1 MSKKK
6 QTEDE
11 VIVDI
16 GGSYNKAEEFIENN
30 KQMITAVIVG
40 IIVIVGGYFG
50 YTKMYLD
57 PLQIDAEE
65 QIWKAQSYLDKDSLD
80 LAMFGDGN
88 YMGFEE
94 IASEFS
100 GTRAGDLANYYMGVI
115 SLRKGEFDLAIDYLD
130 SYSGNDIMLSAIALG
145 AIGDA
150 NMELDDAGKALD
162 YYKKAARKN
171 PNDFTSAIYLMKAGK
186 VAEALEDYSDA
197 VGLYEE
203 IKKNYPD
210 TQEGREVGKY
220 LARAKTLASK

>member
-203 IKKNYPD
+203 IKKNYSD
-210 TQEGREVGKY
+210 TKEGREVEKY

>member
-16 GGSYNKAEEFIENN
+16 GGSYNKAEKFIENN

-50 YTKMYLD
+50 YIKMYLD
-57 PLQIDAEE
+57 PLQMDAEE

-162 YYKKAARKN
+162 YYIKAARKN

-210 TQEGREVGKY
+210 TKEGREVGKY

>member
-16 GGSYNKAEEFIENN
+16 SGSYNKAEEFIENN

-57 PLQIDAEE
+57 PLQMDAEE

-115 SLRKGEFDLAIDYLD
+115 SLRKEEFDLAIDYLD

-171 PNDFTSAIYLMKAGK
+171 PNDFTSAIFFGS
-186 VAEALEDYSDA
+186 V
-197 VGLYEE
+197 V
-203 IKKNYPD
+203 P
-210 TQEGREVGKY
+210 
-220 LARAKTLASK
+220 

>member
-57 PLQIDAEE
+57 PLQMDAEE

-115 SLRKGEFDLAIDYLD
+115 SLRKEEFDLAIDYLD

-171 PNDFTSAIYLMKAGK
+171 PNDFTSAIFLMKAGK

-197 VGLYEE
+197 VSLYEE

-210 TQEGREVGKY
+210 TKEGREVEKY
-220 LARAKTLASK
+220 LARAKTLVSK

>member
-16 GGSYNKAEEFIENN
+16 GGSYNKAEQFIENN

-197 VGLYEE
+197 VDLYEE

-210 TQEGREVGKY
+210 TKEGREVEKY

>member
-16 GGSYNKAEEFIENN
+16 SGSYNKAEEFIENN

-57 PLQIDAEE
+57 PLQMDAEE

-115 SLRKGEFDLAIDYLD
+115 SLRKEEFDLAIDYLD

-171 PNDFTSAIYLMKAGK
+171 PNDFTSAIFLMKAGK

-210 TQEGREVGKY
+210 TKEGREVEKY
-220 LARAKTLASK
+220 LARAKTLVSK

>member
-57 PLQIDAEE
+57 PLQMDAEE

-115 SLRKGEFDLAIDYLD
+115 SLRKEEFDLAIDYLD

-171 PNDFTSAIYLMKAGK
+171 PNDFTSAIFLMKAGK

-210 TQEGREVGKY
+210 TKEGREVEKY

>member
-50 YTKMYLD
+50 YIKMYLD
-57 PLQIDAEE
+57 PLQMDAEE

-210 TQEGREVGKY
+210 TKEGREVGKY

>member
-50 YTKMYLD
+50 YIKMYLD
-57 PLQIDAEE
+57 PLQMDAEE

-162 YYKKAARKN
+162 YYIKAARKN

-210 TQEGREVGKY
+210 TKEGREVGKY

>member
-16 GGSYNKAEEFIENN
+16 GVSYNKAEKFIENN

-50 YTKMYLD
+50 YIKMYLD
-57 PLQIDAEE
+57 PLQMDAEE

-203 IKKNYPD
+203 IKKNYSD
-210 TQEGREVGKY
+210 TKEGREVEKY

>member
-16 GGSYNKAEEFIENN
+16 GGSYNKAEQFIENN

-40 IIVIVGGYFG
+40 VIVIVGGYFG

-171 PNDFTSAIYLMKAGK
+171 PNDFTSAIFLMKAGK

-210 TQEGREVGKY
+210 TKEGREVEKY

>member
-6 QTEDE
+6 RTEDE

-57 PLQIDAEE
+57 PLQMDAEE

-115 SLRKGEFDLAIDYLD
+115 SLRKEEFDLAIDYLD

-171 PNDFTSAIYLMKAGK
+171 PNDFTSAIFLMKAGK

-210 TQEGREVGKY
+210 TKEGREVEKY

>member
-57 PLQIDAEE
+57 PLQMDAEE

-80 LAMFGDGN
+80 LAMFGD
-88 YMGFEE
+88 
-94 IASEFS
+94 
-100 GTRAGDLANYYMGVI
+100 
-115 SLRKGEFDLAIDYLD
+115 
-130 SYSGNDIMLSAIALG
+130 
-145 AIGDA
+145 
-150 NMELDDAGKALD
+150 
-162 YYKKAARKN
+162 
-171 PNDFTSAIYLMKAGK
+171 
-186 VAEALEDYSDA
+186 
-197 VGLYEE
+197 
-203 IKKNYPD
+203 
-210 TQEGREVGKY
+210 
-220 LARAKTLASK
+220 

>member
-16 GGSYNKAEEFIENN
+16 SGSYNKAEEFIENN

-57 PLQIDAEE
+57 PLQMDAEE

-115 SLRKGEFDLAIDYLD
+115 SIRKEEFDLAIDYLD

-171 PNDFTSAIYLMKAGK
+171 PNDFTSAIFLMKAGK

-210 TQEGREVGKY
+210 TKEGREVEKY

>member
-16 GGSYNKAEEFIENN
+16 SGSYNKAEEFIENN

-57 PLQIDAEE
+57 PLQMDAEE

-115 SLRKGEFDLAIDYLD
+115 SLRKEEFDLAIDYLD

-171 PNDFTSAIYLMKAGK
+171 PNDFTSAIFVMKAGK

-197 VGLYEE
+197 VSLYEE

-210 TQEGREVGKY
+210 TKEGREVEKY
-220 LARAKTLASK
+220 LARAKTLVSK

>member
-57 PLQIDAEE
+57 PLQMDAEE

-115 SLRKGEFDLAIDYLD
+115 SLRKEEFDLAIDYLD

-150 NMELDDAGKALD
+150 NMELEDAGKALD

-171 PNDFTSAIYLMKAGK
+171 PNDFTSAIFLMKAGK

-210 TQEGREVGKY
+210 TKEGREVEKY

>member
-1 MSKKK
+1 M
-6 QTEDE
+6 
-11 VIVDI
+11 
-16 GGSYNKAEEFIENN
+16 
-30 KQMITAVIVG
+30 
-40 IIVIVGGYFG
+40 
-50 YTKMYLD
+50 
-57 PLQIDAEE
+57 DAEE

-115 SLRKGEFDLAIDYLD
+115 SLRKEEFDLAIDYLD

-171 PNDFTSAIYLMKAGK
+171 PNDFTSAIFLMKAGK

-210 TQEGREVGKY
+210 TKEGREVEKY

>member
-16 GGSYNKAEEFIENN
+16 SGSYNKAEEFIENN

-57 PLQIDAEE
+57 PLQMDAEE

-115 SLRKGEFDLAIDYLD
+115 SLRKEEFDLAIDYLD

-171 PNDFTSAIYLMKAGK
+171 PNDFTSAIFLMKAGK

-197 VGLYEE
+197 VSLYEE

-210 TQEGREVGKY
+210 TKEGREVEKY
-220 LARAKTLASK
+220 LARAKTLVSK

>member
-16 GGSYNKAEEFIENN
+16 GGSYNKAEKFIENN

-203 IKKNYPD
+203 IKKNYSD
-210 TQEGREVGKY
+210 TKEGREVEKY